1 MYLQLIFVFAIE
13 IPFLMYFLTKE
24 LYFPPA
30 TDTSP
35 EGVLAMGGDLS
46 IERLLLAYQKGI
58 FPWFDDGDP
67 IMWWCPPERMV
78 LIPETFKP
86 SKSMR
91 NVLNQ
96 GIYKVTFNTAFRDVM
111 FNCQQVYRPGQYG
124 TWISDE
130 MIEAYTQLHAMGKAM
145 SVEVWHDDELV
156 GGLYGVDMK
165 PIFCGES
172 MFALMSNASKV
183 AFIALVNYLKANNYT
198 LLDCQVYNDHLASL
212 GCFEI
217 SREDFL
223 RVLEVK

>member
-1 MYLQLIFVFAIE
+1 
-13 IPFLMYFLTKE
+13 MYFLTKE

-30 TDTSP
+30 TETSP

-46 IERLLLAYQKGI
+46 IERLLLAYQNGI

-96 GIYKVTFNTAFRDVM
+96 GIYQVTFNTAFREVM
-111 FNCQQVYRPGQYG
+111 LNCQQVYRPGQYG

-130 MIEAYTQLHAMGKAM
+130 MIEAYTELHTMGKAV
-145 SVEVWHDDELV
+145 SVEVWQDGTLV

-165 PIFCGES
+165 PVFCGES
-172 MFALMSNASKV
+172 MFALRSNASKV
-183 AFIALVNYLKANNYT
+183 AFIALVNYLKTNNYI

-217 SREDFL
+217 SRADFL
-223 RVLEVK
+223 RVLKG